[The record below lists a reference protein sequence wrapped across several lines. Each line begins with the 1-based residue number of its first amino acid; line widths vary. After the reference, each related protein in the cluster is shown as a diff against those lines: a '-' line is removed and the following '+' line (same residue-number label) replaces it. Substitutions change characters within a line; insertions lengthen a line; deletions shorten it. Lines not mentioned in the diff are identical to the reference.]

1 MSLFYYLIYH
11 MTVSPNRFLASH
23 FLIPLFSLAILS
35 IAIELG
41 DVDRLMADYF
51 YAIQGNSWAWKDSWL
66 TEVFFHKG
74 GRSASIVLALI
85 SLVLL
90 GLSFFNLTLA
100 AHKKPLL
107 YLFLATAGSSLLI
120 GFLKSSLAI
129 SCPWEF
135 DRYGGQL
142 GYSSAVEQLL
152 IRNGAGCFPAGH
164 ASAGYAW
171 ISSYFFGLYYQSR
184 WRWVGLGASMIAG
197 AVFGF
202 VQQIRGAHFISH
214 DLWTLAICWF
224 FSLALFLFFFKEK
237 SKNRSTWN

>member
-1 MSLFYYLIYH
+1 MYLFHYLIHH

-23 FLIPLFSLAILS
+23 FLIPLLTLAALS
-35 IAIELG
+35 IVIEIAEI
-41 DVDRLMADYF
+41 DRLLADYF
-51 YAIQGNSWAWKDSWL
+51 YAVQDNSWAWKDSWL
-66 TEVFFHKG
+66 TEHLFHKA
-74 GRSASIVLALI
+74 GRSASIILALI
-85 SLVLL
+85 LLAALVI
-90 GLSFFNLTLA
+90 SFFNMTLA
-100 AHKKPLL
+100 VHKKSLL

-142 GYSSAVEQLL
+142 GYSSVVEQLL

-171 ISSYFFGLYYQSR
+171 ISSYFFGLSYQSR
-184 WRWVGLGASMIAG
+184 WRWVGLGASLIAG
-197 AVFGF
+197 AVFGL

-214 DLWTLAICWF
+214 DIWTLAVCWF
-224 FSLALFLFFFKEK
+224 FSLGLFVLFFQEK
-237 SKNRSTWN
+237 TKSR